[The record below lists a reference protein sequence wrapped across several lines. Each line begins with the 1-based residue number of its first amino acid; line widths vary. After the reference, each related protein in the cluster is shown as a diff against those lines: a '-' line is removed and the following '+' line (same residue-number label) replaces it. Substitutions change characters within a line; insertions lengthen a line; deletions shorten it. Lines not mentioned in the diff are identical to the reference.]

1 MAMDIIAKEK
11 KSITWK
17 GLPAN
22 AERNVQ
28 DLRVEK
34 ARRESRIQMKREHM
48 CELLHQVLR
57 RRLPNYWQCPAVC
70 GVH

>member
-11 KSITWK
+11 KSITWR

-28 DLRVEK
+28 DLRVDK
-34 ARRESRIQMKREHM
+34 VPGAPKLPTGAVV
-48 CELLHQVLR
+48 C
-57 RRLPNYWQCPAVC
+57 RRLSA
-70 GVH
+70 

>member
-11 KSITWK
+11 KSITWR

-28 DLRVEK
+28 DLRVDK
-34 ARRESRIQMKREHM
+34 VLEH
-48 CELLHQVLR
+48 
-57 RRLPNYWQCPAVC
+57 PNYRQTLSAAVERA
-70 GVH
+70 VFHRPDAKVASR

>member
-11 KSITWK
+11 KSITWR

-28 DLRVEK
+28 DLRVDK
-34 ARRESRIQMKREHM
+34 VPGAPKPPTGA
-48 CELLHQVLR
+48 VVR
-57 RRLPNYWQCPAVC
+57 RRLSA
-70 GVH
+70 